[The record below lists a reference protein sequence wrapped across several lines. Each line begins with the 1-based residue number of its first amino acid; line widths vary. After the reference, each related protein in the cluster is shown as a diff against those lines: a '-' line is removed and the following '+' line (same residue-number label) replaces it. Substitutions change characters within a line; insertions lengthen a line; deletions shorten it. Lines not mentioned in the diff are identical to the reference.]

1 MTSSID
7 LQGHDSRTPKQSA
20 RLETTCLTDRLD
32 ESSAHCWTPLP
43 DPKLSDRHAADRL
56 SIPHTKLKT
65 ISQPNPS
72 GSEIRHNT
80 SSTLTM
86 YMLNGAVGRVRVI
99 CQLLEA
105 YRKHLRVL
113 FTHERLFTPAKLRD

>member
-1 MTSSID
+1 MTVEPPSNQQDWRQRALRTGSMKVLHIA
-7 LQGHDSRTPKQSA
+7 GHQF
-20 RLETTCLTDRLD
+20 
-32 ESSAHCWTPLP
+32 P